1 MVYFLVIGSNF
12 RFPVSNVLSGVHAL
26 NRFGEVESRSSLYVT
41 EPVGRKYQTGFVNG
55 AVKYASYLKPDRLI
69 RVLKEIEKNMGRR
82 FSSAVIHRPLDID
95 VAAAEVR
102 VKSDLISIPHP
113 GLSAR
118 RFMLLPLC
126 ELDPGFPGGEGGETF
141 RELLD
146 RCRDASEVVR
156 I

>member
-1 MVYFLVIGSNF
+1 MKTIYLVPHTHYDVAWAFTKEDSIHIMELMFKRVMELLHKTTDYKFIIEQVYL
-12 RFPVSNVLSGVHAL
+12 
-26 NRFGEVESRSSLYVT
+26 
-41 EPVGRKYQTGFVNG
+41 
-55 AVKYASYLKPDRLI
+55 
-69 RVLKEIEKNMGRR
+69 LKEIEKSMGRR
-82 FSSAVIHRPLDID
+82 FSSAGIYRPLDID
-95 VAAAEVR
+95 VAAAEIR